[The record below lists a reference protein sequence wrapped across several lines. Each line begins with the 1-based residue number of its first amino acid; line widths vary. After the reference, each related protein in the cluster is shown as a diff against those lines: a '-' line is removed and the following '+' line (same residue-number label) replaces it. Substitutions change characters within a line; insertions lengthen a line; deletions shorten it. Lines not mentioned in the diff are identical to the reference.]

1 MGYVT
6 TIVLVLFGVYVAN
19 SIYVIYHLFHLPECQ
34 GGVRKC
40 LRPDGVIDK
49 ELEVGNTY
57 MYRKIHLFLQSTINE
72 PFFYPCIYTLLL
84 TWNGPQL
91 FR

>member
-1 MGYVT
+1 MSYVT

-49 ELEVGNTY
+49 ELEVGKTY
-57 MYRKIHLFLQSTINE
+57 M
-72 PFFYPCIYTLLL
+72 
-84 TWNGPQL
+84 
-91 FR
+91 